1 MRIVLPQ
8 LDTFIPFSRTCAVA
22 FLGCVFAS
30 VAATAQPGQSPKY
43 QFDRWT
49 TDDGLPQNAVTA
61 ILQTRDGYLWLA
73 TSDGLARFD
82 GLQFTVFNKGNS
94 KGIGSNR
101 FAMLFED
108 RHGALW
114 AVTDEDWLVKYQA
127 GAFTTYTPKD
137 GLPAGEVKQIEEDE
151 SGGLQIVIG
160 KWLVRFKDGRF
171 SSQALD
177 DLLRL
182 PIGAGRSDCNKL
194 ARLEDGRLHWY
205 SHGRLTTYSLP
216 PGWPD
221 FKLCSIYEDQRG
233 IIWLATENAGL
244 VSLRDGRFTVYPVR
258 ERFQIGGPV
267 QADRKGSVW
276 MSGDYSW
283 LGSYSNGRFTRYTAQ
298 EGFQPA
304 SANCFYEDRE
314 GNFWIGASDGLYRAR
329 ETAIMVLTRQD
340 GLPSN
345 GVYSICEDR
354 AGQMWFGT
362 WGGGVAKLG
371 DGRFTH
377 YPMKNGQSAGFITAL
392 YEDRAGNMWI
402 GNMGGVF
409 RLDQAPASNPRG
421 QGKPSAITD
430 ADGFFRH
437 GVWAIH
443 QDRAGRFWFGTS
455 RGLVKDE
462 DGRRTRYTTIDGLAG
477 DDIKAILE
485 AHDGTL
491 WFGTWSGLTR
501 YAEGRF
507 TAFTE
512 RDGLA
517 SDHIRALYEDA
528 DGTLWIGT
536 YDGGLS
542 RFKNGRLARFTTND
556 GLFSNGV
563 FQILEDADGYFW
575 MSGNQGIHR
584 VRRQELNDFADGKL
598 RSITSVAYGKA
609 DGLLTVEC
617 NGGRQPAGW
626 KTREGRLW
634 FPTAQGAAV
643 IDPSRVEANRE
654 PPPVVIE
661 EVRLNDRTVP
671 PGETIVIPPDQNSS
685 LEIRYQALSFIR
697 SKQQRF
703 RYKLDGMDGD
713 WVEAG
718 NRRAAY
724 YSHLP
729 PGQYA
734 FTVLA
739 ANGDGV
745 WNTQG
750 AHLRLKVLPAFWQ
763 TWWFRAAVAASLLAI
778 SLFAV
783 QLRLARF
790 KREQTMRDAHARQ
803 LIDSQERDRQ
813 RIAQDIHDSTGQLV
827 SLINRHALD
836 GLDEPEKQE
845 LATEHF
851 ARIASYA
858 GKAINELR
866 SVAYSLHPAEI
877 DRLGLTRALAELVR
891 RFNVSYA
898 IEFTCDVN
906 SPGNSIDSSL
916 PGDGKVHLYR
926 IVQECFNN
934 IARHSQATKASLV
947 VRREA
952 KALRIEIRD
961 NGQGFDQAAESNGNR
976 VGLGLSGI
984 TERARL
990 LGGRAEIASAPGQGV
1005 QVTIIINLPEATS

>member
-8 LDTFIPFSRTCAVA
+8 LDTFIPFSRACAVA

-127 GAFTTYTPKD
+127 KVFTTYTPKD
-137 GLPAGEVKQIEEDE
+137 GLPAGIVKQIEENE
-151 SGGLQIVIG
+151 AGELQIVIG
-160 KWLVRFKDGRF
+160 NRMARWKDGRF
-171 SSQALD
+171 SSQAID
-177 DLLRL
+177 DLLQL
-182 PIGAGRSDCNKL
+182 PLGAGRSDCSKL
-194 ARLEDGRLHWY
+194 ARLEAGRLHWY
-205 SHGRLTTYSLP
+205 SRGRLATYFLH
-216 PGWPD
+216 PGLPD
-221 FKLCSIYEDQRG
+221 FKLRSVYEDQHG
-233 IIWLATENAGL
+233 TIWLATENAGL
-244 VSLRDGRFTVYPVR
+244 VSLRDGRFTVYPVK
-258 ERFQIGGPV
+258 EPSQIGGPI
-267 QADRKGSVW
+267 QADRKGSIW

-283 LGSYSNGRFTRYTAQ
+283 LGGYSNGRFTRYTAR
-298 EGFQPA
+298 EGFQTSA
-304 SANCFYEDRE
+304 ANCFYEDRE
-314 GNFWIGASDGLYRAR
+314 GNFWVGTSDGLYRAR
-329 ETAIMVLTRQD
+329 ETAITVITRRD
-340 GLPSN
+340 GLSSD
-345 GVYSICEDR
+345 GVYSIREDR

-362 WGGGVAKLG
+362 WGGGVTKFSA
-371 DGRFTH
+371 GRFTR
-377 YPMKNGQSAGFITAL
+377 YPMKNGRDADYITAL
-392 YEDRAGNMWI
+392 YEDREGNLWI
-402 GNMGGVF
+402 GNMSGLC
-409 RLDQAPASNPRG
+409 RLDPASNQHKRD
-421 QGKPSAITD
+421 KLTAIAD

-437 GVWAIH
+437 GIWAIH

-462 DGRRTRYTTIDGLAG
+462 EGCHARYTTADGLAG
-477 DDIKAILE
+477 DDVKAILE
-485 AHDGTL
+485 ARDGTL

-507 TAFTE
+507 MSFTE

-528 DGTLWIGT
+528 EGTLWIGT

-542 RFKNGRLARFTTND
+542 RFKDGRLARFTTND

-563 FQILEDADGYFW
+563 FQILEDDAGNFW
-575 MSGNQGIHR
+575 MSSNQGIHR
-584 VRRQELNDFADGKL
+584 VRRQDLNDFADGKL

-626 KTREGRLW
+626 RASDGRLW

-654 PPPVVIE
+654 PPPVLIE
-661 EVRLNDRTVP
+661 EVRLNDQVMP
-671 PGETIVIPPDQNSS
+671 PGETIVIPPDQNGS

-703 RYKLDGMDGD
+703 KYRLAGIDQD

-718 NRRAAY
+718 SRRAAY

-750 AHLRLKVLPAFWQ
+750 AHLRLKALPAFWQ
-763 TWWFRAAVAASLLAI
+763 TWRFRVGVAASLLAI
-778 SLFAV
+778 ALFAV
-783 QLRLARF
+783 RLRVARF
-790 KREQTMRDAHARQ
+790 NSEQTMRDAHARQ

-813 RIAQDIHDSTGQLV
+813 RIARDLHDSTGQLV

-851 ARIASYA
+851 AKIASYA

-877 DRLGLTRALAELVR
+877 DRLGLTRALAELAE
-891 RFNVSYA
+891 RFNASYA
-898 IEFTCDVN
+898 IEFTCDVI

-934 IARHSQATKASLV
+934 IARHSQATKANLV

-952 KALRIEIRD
+952 RVLRIEIRD
-961 NGQGFDQAAESNGNR
+961 NGHGFDPAAESNGNR
-976 VGLGLSGI
+976 AGLGLPGI
-984 TERARL
+984 KERARL
-990 LGGRAEIASAPGQGV
+990 LGGRAEITSALGQGA
-1005 QVTIIINLPEATS
+1005 QVTIIIPLPEAKP